1 MGGGGKKKKESK
13 QNEQT
18 NKRKEKQREGKRET
32 VQQIEIATHISYLK
46 LNIYKV
52 ICCLAI

>member
-1 MGGGGKKKKESK
+1 MGGGKKKKESK

-46 LNIYKV
+46 LNIYKF